1 MKKRELF
8 NSFDII
14 SIVIAAS
21 IVVFI
26 SFALL
31 SIIFGGI
38 PYLKTA
44 FYSKEVRFSIW
55 LSIYTACIS
64 TCLCLLIAIPCA
76 YALTRTAMPFK
87 KIVQVIIELP
97 LSLPNLVLGLCL
109 LIVFS
114 SDFGKS
120 LKDIGFKVIF
130 DRNGIILA
138 QLIVNL
144 PFSIRL
150 VRTAMSAVDP
160 RLEFIAGTLGASRWK
175 RFRTILLPLC
185 RSSILMML
193 VLVWSRALG
202 EFGATLMLVGVTRM
216 KTETLP
222 ASIYLNISTGDN
234 GMAMASAIILLIISA
249 LSLTV
254 TTIIG
259 GSRNQ
264 YTRMKDVPQS

>member
-1 MKKRELF
+1 
-8 NSFDII
+8 
-14 SIVIAAS
+14 
-21 IVVFI
+21 
-26 SFALL
+26 
-31 SIIFGGI
+31 
-38 PYLKTA
+38 
-44 FYSKEVRFSIW
+44 
-55 LSIYTACIS
+55 
-64 TCLCLLIAIPCA
+64 
-76 YALTRTAMPFK
+76 MPFK

-202 EFGATLMLVGVTRM
+202 EFGATLMTKNISGSVPASLLAPTCCLLDELILICSSSHRFAGLSAIDPAELEKEDFIIRETGSGTRKIFESAM
-216 KTETLP
+216 RRTVLYCSCLLYFCSSLTASSTHQLFLP
-222 ASIYLNISTGDN
+222 AI
-234 GMAMASAIILLIISA
+234 
-249 LSLTV
+249 
-254 TTIIG
+254 
-259 GSRNQ
+259 
-264 YTRMKDVPQS
+264 